1 LKVSTNPIVWIF
13 ARTRPGIRTVL
24 LSSLVFLFSNAFASA
39 VSWTFLNSGVSTDL
53 NSIYFLDAS
62 TGFAVGSSATLL
74 KTTDGG
80 TTWAGISNG
89 AGVSLTDVK
98 FAPSST
104 IGAAVGG
111 TGVIVVSTNAG
122 ASVSLPVSGTVQN
135 LFGLSLPDSSTFYAV
150 GSNAVIR
157 KSTDSGTTWR
167 TGDPNLELSGFGYD
181 LRSVYFVD
189 ASTGWVAGNSGGI
202 VRTSDG
208 GEHWTNLTMGTVT
221 TQLNDVYFVNAS
233 TGWVVGDSG
242 VLMKTVDS
250 GRSWSQ
256 QISTTADFNSVHFF
270 NADVGYVVGDA
281 GVIYRSTDSG
291 VNWVSEKSTTTSNLN
306 KVFFISLGQGY
317 AVGAGGTIL
326 TRSTGTSTSSTD
338 STPQGSLT
346 AMDNLFDPTQG
357 QSMTVQYS
365 FKKGGVATVRIYT
378 MQGRIVRTLVDNE
391 DRASDTL
398 YTVPWDGRNGS
409 GEIVSSGVYLVHV
422 NGPNFSASRK
432 IVVVE

>member
-1 LKVSTNPIVWIF
+1 
-13 ARTRPGIRTVL
+13 
-24 LSSLVFLFSNAFASA
+24 
-39 VSWTFLNSGVSTDL
+39 
-53 NSIYFLDAS
+53 
-62 TGFAVGSSATLL
+62 
-74 KTTDGG
+74 
-80 TTWAGISNG
+80 
-89 AGVSLTDVK
+89 
-98 FAPSST
+98 
-104 IGAAVGG
+104 
-111 TGVIVVSTNAG
+111 VIVVSTNAG

-189 ASTGWVAGNSGGI
+189 ASTGWV
-202 VRTSDG
+202 
-208 GEHWTNLTMGTVT
+208 
-221 TQLNDVYFVNAS
+221 
-233 TGWVVGDSG
+233 VGDSG

-256 QISTTADFNSVHFF
+256 QISTTADFNSVNFF